1 MKVVFLEGAEEDLK
15 ELRRYIIASFG
26 RSTWQETYQHIKDS
40 VRDILIFP
48 QSGVIPEELV
58 DCNTRQYRQVIS
70 GMDRILYEV
79 KDTIIYIHLVCDIR
93 RDMRTL
99 LSRRLLR
106 VIK

>member
-1 MKVVFLEGAEEDLK
+1 VKVVFLEGAEEDLK
-15 ELRRYIIASFG
+15 ELRRYIIKNFG
-26 RSTWQETYQHIKDS
+26 RSTWQETYQPIKYS
-40 VRDILIFP
+40 VRDILISP

-58 DCNTRQYRQVIS
+58 DCNPQQYRQVIS
-70 GMDRILYEV
+70 GMNRILYEIG
-79 KDTIIYIHLVCDIR
+79 DTIIYIHIICDIR

>member
-1 MKVVFLEGAEEDLK
+1 MKVVFLEGVKEDLK
-15 ELRRYIIASFG
+15 EPRRYIIKNFG
-26 RSTWQETYQHIKDS
+26 RSTGQETDQPIKYS

-58 DCNTRQYRQVIS
+58 DCS
-70 GMDRILYEV
+70 
-79 KDTIIYIHLVCDIR
+79 DIR